1 MKKYLNQIKNKGYV
15 ILENIYDKKQTT
27 NFKKKLKKVLLKRI
41 KKNERVGSPT
51 NQVIYNYFNDDPYL
65 LRLIYQKKIDKILTK
80 LLDKDYV
87 LQSSNAQNRLIN
99 SYKIKK
105 NKKNFG
111 IGSSWHTDSRYLGG
125 KRLHK
130 GFSYLVIIA
139 LDSFNLDNG
148 PTKFIPK
155 SIDYLKKP
163 PRKIIK
169 NINKNKIQNLIM
181 NEGSVC
187 IMDTGTWHKAGES
200 SNNSRWSIFSIYS
213 GWFVKPYFNYKP
225 LTKKKIGK
233 IYKKLLHDYSTP
245 PEMNEKRTYT
255 VRKFN

>member
-105 NKKNFG
+105 L
-111 IGSSWHTDSRYLGG
+111 S
-125 KRLHK
+125 
-130 GFSYLVIIA
+130 
-139 LDSFNLDNG
+139 
-148 PTKFIPK
+148 
-155 SIDYLKKP
+155 
-163 PRKIIK
+163 
-169 NINKNKIQNLIM
+169 LIH
-181 NEGSVC
+181 
-187 IMDTGTWHKAGES
+187 I
-200 SNNSRWSIFSIYS
+200 
-213 GWFVKPYFNYKP
+213 
-225 LTKKKIGK
+225 
-233 IYKKLLHDYSTP
+233 
-245 PEMNEKRTYT
+245 
-255 VRKFN
+255 